1 MEMIKGCDLLSRIR
15 ANEERVVNN
24 MQFYA
29 SEVLI
34 ALEHLHQNLIVYRDL
49 KPEHV
54 MIDEQGH
61 CKLVDFGFA
70 KRFTHNANLNKN

>member
-15 ANEERVVNN
+15 ANEERVINN

-34 ALEHLHQNLIVYRDL
+34 ALEHLH
-49 KPEHV
+49 
-54 MIDEQGH
+54 
-61 CKLVDFGFA
+61 
-70 KRFTHNANLNKN
+70 